1 MATPFVP
8 AGLGYSPGSHFHG
21 LRSDSQMTI
30 QKARSL
36 VRIFEFLFHQTQLA
50 SLLSVAPAF
59 WRRHY
64 AGAPPQPRG
73 MPLEALDDRL
83 LEDIGAPTRMSGRFP
98 DRAEHT
104 WTSA

>member
-1 MATPFVP
+1 
-8 AGLGYSPGSHFHG
+8 
-21 LRSDSQMTI
+21 MTI

-36 VRIFEFLFHQTQLA
+36 VRIFEFLFHQTQPA

-104 WTSA
+104 WTSAKVLLADTHSTRDKQHRSNEKC